1 MKQIDRKR
9 LNEPGLDM
17 TGVGRLMAELS
28 SSQPVRASAI
38 AALQLAF
45 DAPHPHRLYAEVMR
59 KTGDAARGYAEAL
72 APGVPEALKTFHD
85 AAAGADPVARA
96 RAYDALMTD
105 FQAVAYLAP
114 PKDEYRSLLG
124 CTQYGRGGLLTVK
137 KMPVPGLL
145 YCQMA
150 TVSADVVERY
160 AATLSPS
167 NLILDGSN
175 GAFLVWFAHVE
186 TVKRHARLVGAK
198 HVIVSRIGKSS
209 TTTGADAGGRV
220 NVNAFVVCNGALRL
234 NPDADSAVFKGW
246 DRIPGAVVG
255 YEQRYILAAPSGDSA
270 AGELFVAYCVHDQ
283 LSGFPVAN
291 ISPCGPAS
299 GTPYF
304 AEPQGVRVRDPGQA
318 AAIADAIGSLGGLSA
333 AFAAPADGAAVRRVA
348 DPMLQ
353 HQFTA
358 LLALLGGG
366 RTDAATAWEAA
377 ARHAAAARAGV
388 PIPGAGAPVVCLSM
402 LGAGFV
408 IMGRTVFDVV
418 PPGSFQVR
426 PLPARVRRRWVVA
439 RGAV

>member
-1 MKQIDRKR
+1 
-9 LNEPGLDM
+9 
-17 TGVGRLMAELS
+17 MAELS

-45 DAPHPHRLYAEVMR
+45 DAPQPHSLYAEVMR
-59 KTGDAARGYAEAL
+59 TTGDAARGYAEAL
-72 APGVPEALKTFHD
+72 APGVPEALKTFQN

-105 FQAVAYLAP
+105 LQAVAYLAP

-124 CTQYGRGGLLTVK
+124 CAPYGRGGLLTVEQ
-137 KMPVPGLL
+137 MPVPGLV

-167 NLILDGSN
+167 DLILNGSN

-186 TVKRHARLVGAK
+186 TVKRHAGLVGGE

-220 NVNAFVVCNGALRL
+220 NKNAFAVCNGALRL
-234 NPDADSAVFKGW
+234 NTDADSAVFEGW
-246 DRIPGAVVG
+246 DRIPDAVVD
-255 YEQRYILAAPSGDSA
+255 YQQRYILVAPRGDSA
-270 AGELFVAYCVHDQ
+270 AGELFVAYSVHDQ

-304 AEPQGVRVRDPGQA
+304 AKPQGVRVRDPGQA
-318 AAIADAIGSLGGLSA
+318 AAIAEEFSRLGGLSA
-333 AFAAPADGAAVRRVA
+333 AFAAPADGGAVLRVA

-353 HQFTA
+353 HQLTA
-358 LLALLGGG
+358 LLSLLGGG
-366 RTDAATAWEAA
+366 RTDAATACEAA
-377 ARHAAAARAGV
+377 ARRAAAARAGV
-388 PIPGAGAPVVCLSM
+388 PIPGAGAPVDCLSM

-408 IMGRTVFDVV
+408 IMGPTVFDVV
-418 PPGSFQVR
+418 PPGSFQVH

-439 RGAV
+439 RSAV